1 MDYERFI
8 TLKEAA
14 RTFNLTE
21 AEMRRAAASGSLRF
35 IGKAKIRTRASW
47 VEEHVC
53 RESERP
59 SDSAWAPSGLSEAD
73 RAASAQAALNRTLV
87 EMRSGLRAGRKMNRS

>member
-35 IGKAKIRTRASW
+35 IGKARIAPVHHGWRSTSVEKASGPPTLPGPQ
-47 VEEHVC
+47 VGYQ
-53 RESERP
+53 R
-59 SDSAWAPSGLSEAD
+59 
-73 RAASAQAALNRTLV
+73 QIALHPHRLP
-87 EMRSGLRAGRKMNRS
+87 